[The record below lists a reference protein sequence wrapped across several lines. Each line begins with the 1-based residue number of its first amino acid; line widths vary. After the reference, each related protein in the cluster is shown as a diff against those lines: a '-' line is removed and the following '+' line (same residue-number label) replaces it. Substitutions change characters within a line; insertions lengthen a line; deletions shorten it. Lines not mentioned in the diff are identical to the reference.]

1 MKAKVLSFFK
11 YALPL
16 VVAFLL
22 LKYYVFKEISLVD
35 MVKEFQSADYR
46 WIALSGVLLLL
57 AHLSRSYRWNLLL
70 QPLGYRPGLFQTF
83 LAVMAGYFAN
93 LILPR
98 MGEVTRCGV
107 LNRIDKVPIN
117 SAFGTVVAERIV
129 DVLMLFLL
137 LSLNFILEF
146 RRLSDFFIDLFSS
159 KVSGVGQISQ
169 SVYIILACVVLLFLA
184 LIIGIYKYRAKFSQL
199 TFLNK
204 IRIFVKGMLEGI
216 LSVRKLDRKWD
227 FVLHTI
233 LIWIFYYG
241 ASYALTFAL
250 PDTQRLSLLAGLT
263 ILMMG
268 GLGMAAPV
276 QGGTG
281 PFHIL
286 VSSALILYGWSQE
299 EGLILATFIWA
310 SQTLLTLI
318 VGGICFVISL
328 FIPKPVV
335 EGVPVQS

>member
-1 MKAKVLSFFK
+1 MKAKVLNFFK

-22 LKYYVFKEISLVD
+22 LKFYVFKEISLVD
-35 MVKEFQSADYR
+35 MVREFREANYN
-46 WIALSGVLLLL
+46 WITLSGIMLLL

-117 SAFGTVVAERIV
+117 SAFGTVVAERIF
-129 DVLMLFLL
+129 DVIMLLLL

-146 RRLSDFFIDLFSS
+146 KRLNNFFMDLFSS
-159 KVSGVGQISQ
+159 KLGGLGQISQ
-169 SVYIILACVVLLFLA
+169 NVYIILTCVVILFLA
-184 LIIGIYKYRAKFSQL
+184 LIIAIYKYRAKFTQL
-199 TFLNK
+199 AFLNK
-204 IRIFVKGMLEGI
+204 IRVFVRGMLEGV

-227 FVLHTI
+227 FILHTI
-233 LIWIFYYG
+233 IIWICYYG

-250 PDTQRLSLLAGLT
+250 PNTQRLDMLAGLT

-286 VSSALILYGWSQE
+286 VSSALLLYGWSQE

-328 FIPKPVV
+328 FIPKPTVQ
-335 EGVPVQS
+335 EVPVQS